1 MLIEFFE
8 KTLSPN
14 FNQINYTEQTR
25 REDGG
30 CDIKIHVP
38 GIPRE
43 DLSITVDDSMM
54 TVARAG
60 KQSQVLKRYD
70 IKGFDEDA
78 IDAVLDLGI
87 LTISLRPAQNKKGK
101 FIEIK

>member
-1 MLIEFFE
+1 MLIDYFE
-8 KTLSPN
+8 RTLNSN

-30 CDIKIHVP
+30 CDIKIYVP

-54 TVARAG
+54 TVTRAG
-60 KQSQVLKRYD
+60 KKPQVLKRYD
-70 IKGFDEDA
+70 IKGYDEDA